1 MFLISALAALALAG
15 ADAAPAGS
23 AATASEKPAAASKPK
38 TKKVCTT
45 SNVTGGR
52 LAHKHCVTVKVPD
65 EEPSASAPDGQT
77 AEAAKS

>member
-1 MFLISALAALALAG
+1 MFLIAFAALALAG
-15 ADAAPAGS
+15 ADAAPA
-23 AATASEKPAAASKPK
+23 APAADRAAAEAPMK

-52 LAHKHCVTVKVPD
+52 LAHKRCVTVKVPD
-65 EEPSASAPDGQT
+65 EEPSASAPEAHT

>member
-1 MFLISALAALALAG
+1 MFFISALAALALAG
-15 ADAAPAGS
+15 AAPAAEAG
-23 AATASEKPAAASKPK
+23 APEKPAAASKPK

-52 LAHKHCVTVKVPD
+52 LPHKRCVTVKVPD
-65 EEPSASAPDGQT
+65 EEPSASAPEAHT